1 MTSLRFPNESDA
13 YRVARDALLQEE
25 LALREQVERVARQR
39 RALPPGGLLKED
51 YAFAE
56 RIDGVDTMTRFSQLL
71 GADKDTLFL
80 YSFMYA
86 PGMSAPCPMCTAFLD
101 GLYGQLMHLE
111 RRINVAVVAKHSL
124 DRIHAHAAAR
134 GWDRFRLL
142 SSANNTYNRDYF
154 GETDGG
160 QTTMANVFVRTDG
173 GIRHFWGTE
182 MSFSAPIDG
191 GNMRHLDQ
199 AWAMWNILD
208 MTPHGRGAQF
218 YPALR
223 YQAD

>member
-1 MTSLRFPNESDA
+1 MTSLRFPNESDE

-51 YAFAE
+51 YEFAE
-56 RIDGVDTMTRFSQLL
+56 RIDGVDTTTRFSQLF
-71 GADKDTLFL
+71 GADKDTLLL

-101 GLYGQLMHLE
+101 GLHGQVEHLE
-111 RRINVAVVAKHSL
+111 QRINVAVVAKHSL
-124 DRIHAHAAAR
+124 DRIHAHAAGR

-142 SSANNTYNRDYF
+142 SSARNTFNRDYF
-154 GETDGG
+154 GETDNG
-160 QTTMANVFVRTDG
+160 QTTMANVFVRGED

-182 MSFSAPIDG
+182 MSFAAPIEG

-208 MTPHGRGAQF
+208 MTPRGRGTQF

-223 YQAD
+223 YQPD